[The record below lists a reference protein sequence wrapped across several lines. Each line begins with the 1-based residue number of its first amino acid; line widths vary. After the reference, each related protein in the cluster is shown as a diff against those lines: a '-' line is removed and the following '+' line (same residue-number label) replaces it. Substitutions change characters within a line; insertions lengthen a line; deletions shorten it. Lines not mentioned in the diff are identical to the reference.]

1 MAGRE
6 RQPDKY
12 AVEGCLIYQYK
23 NILYSNGKSSLTH
36 NSLHAKSLENSY
48 QLVDCVPAVLAIRSA
63 VHERQQNVR
72 KALSENQI
80 ITLRSQQYSY
90 AYVSDQGAFSTTGH
104 TPNPYW
110 TRFWSCVFVEAHSNV
125 SGQLIVRTFFYV
137 YLSVV
142 L

>member
-1 MAGRE
+1 MGF
-6 RQPDKY
+6 
-12 AVEGCLIYQYK
+12 LLHQYK
-23 NILYSNGKSSLTH
+23 SILNSNGKSSLTH
-36 NSLHAKSLENSY
+36 NSLHAKSLEDRY
-48 QLVDCVPAVLAIRSA
+48 QLVDCVVALLEIRSA

-90 AYVSDQGAFSTTGH
+90 ACVSDQGAFSTTGH
-104 TPNPYW
+104 KPNPYW
-110 TRFWSCVFVEAHSNV
+110 TRFWSCVVVEAHANV
-125 SGQLIVRTFFYV
+125 SGQLIVRTFFNV